1 MMPDRMKTTHRGLLF
16 VWIVVAVTL
25 AASCTKSTDT
35 EPRASGTTGSG
46 TGTGNGSD
54 TVTPEATATGPPG
67 TAVYRYANPGLLA
80 TMSLDGDSGTLTIE
94 NDTGG
99 ELPPPGFYI
108 LDARTGDRVSG
119 EVKDPTVIPN
129 GQMKT
134 FRVSF
139 LGLGIKD
146 IGLVILLIGHDNYG
160 AFARQ

>member
-16 VWIVVAVTL
+16 QWIVIAATL
-25 AASCTKSTDT
+25 AASCTRSTAT
-35 EPRASGTTGSG
+35 EPRVTGTIGTGSG
-46 TGTGNGSD
+46 AGN
-54 TVTPEATATGPPG
+54 VTPEATATGPPG

-94 NDTGG
+94 NDTGA

-108 LDARTGDRVSG
+108 LDARTGDRVGG

-129 GQMKT
+129 GEMKT

-139 LGLGIKD
+139 SGLGIKD
-146 IGLVILLIGHDNYG
+146 IGLVILVIGHDNYG
-160 AFARQ
+160 AFTRK

>member
-1 MMPDRMKTTHRGLLF
+1 MKTTHRGLLL
-16 VWIVVAVTL
+16 VTIVMAATL
-25 AASCTKSTDT
+25 ATSCTRSTAT
-35 EPRASGTTGSG
+35 EPRASGTTGA
-46 TGTGNGSD
+46 GTGNGSD

-67 TAVYRYANPGLLA
+67 TAVYRYANPGLGA
-80 TMSLDGDSGTLTIE
+80 TMRLDGDSGTLTIE

-108 LDARTGDRVSG
+108 LDASTGDRVSG

-129 GQMKT
+129 GETKT

-139 LGLGIKD
+139 SGLGIKD
-146 IGLVILLIGHDNYG
+146 IGLVILMIGRDNYG